1 MFLSSGFVY
10 FNSGFVFFRSGPILE
25 KCYLEK
31 TNSMYVR
38 LAALDTLKMLS
49 CKSKVHEAVL
59 VIAFQSFLQNKE
71 RYNNLTQL
79 VNRKVRLKDLFP
91 KSFIKPNLTLTSLL
105 QNKEHY
111 TIFVHSL

>member
-1 MFLSSGFVY
+1 
-10 FNSGFVFFRSGPILE
+10 
-25 KCYLEK
+25 
-31 TNSMYVR
+31 MYVR

-105 QNKEHY
+105 QNKGHY
-111 TIFVHSL
+111 TKTYTACKQETAFEIPISSFDVPFSMS

>member
-1 MFLSSGFVY
+1 M
-10 FNSGFVFFRSGPILE
+10 FFRSGPILE

-59 VIAFQSFLQNKE
+59 VIAFQILLQNKG

-79 VNRKVRLKDLFP
+79 VNRRMRLKD
-91 KSFIKPNLTLTSLL
+91 
-105 QNKEHY
+105 
-111 TIFVHSL
+111 